1 MKSFSSCSEAIQ
13 ECLRSQKFTVAYL
26 CSEEKT
32 MDIHIHDCF
41 EIYYSLSGG
50 RQFLIGDQCYDVA
63 PGDLF
68 VINNYESHYLS
79 WVESRHERIVISI
92 APEYLSACSTEA
104 TDLKGCFTL
113 RSPKYSHRLRLTQ
126 EERDQLLYLTHK
138 ITSSQGFGADVIEG
152 SAFLELMVLVN
163 RKYLSQEGSLE
174 KQESYQHNE
183 VVAKVIDYMN
193 SRITEKLTI
202 GEVAS
207 HFYLSEGYLS
217 RLFKSETGTTI
228 NKYLTAR
235 RISIAK
241 AKLTA
246 GCSVSDAC
254 EQSGF
259 NDYTNFVQAFTKM
272 VGITPKKYGK
282 MSNR

>member
-1 MKSFSSCSEAIQ
+1 M
-13 ECLRSQKFTVAYL
+13 
-26 CSEEKT
+26 
-32 MDIHIHDCF
+32 
-41 EIYYSLSGG
+41 
-50 RQFLIGDQCYDVA
+50 
-63 PGDLF
+63 
-68 VINNYESHYLS
+68 
-79 WVESRHERIVISI
+79 
-92 APEYLSACSTEA
+92 
-104 TDLKGCFTL
+104 
-113 RSPKYSHRLRLTQ
+113 
-126 EERDQLLYLTHK
+126 
-138 ITSSQGFGADVIEG
+138 
-152 SAFLELMVLVN
+152 
-163 RKYLSQEGSLE
+163 
-174 KQESYQHNE
+174 
-183 VVAKVIDYMN
+183 
-193 SRITEKLTI
+193 
-202 GEVAS
+202 
-207 HFYLSEGYLS
+207 SEGYLS